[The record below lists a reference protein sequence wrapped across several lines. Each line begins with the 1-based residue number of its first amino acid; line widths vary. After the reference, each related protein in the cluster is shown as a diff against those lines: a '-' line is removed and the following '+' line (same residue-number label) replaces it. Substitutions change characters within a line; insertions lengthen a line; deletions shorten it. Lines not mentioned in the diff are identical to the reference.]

1 MYRKIYKKLL
11 DWKNAL
17 ERKPLMLLG
26 ARQVGKTLILDKFC
40 KNEYKN
46 YININSLQD
55 IDIELKKAKVY
66 RELSED
72 TKLKYTI
79 ERLCLNCNNFDE
91 NNLNI
96 LENNYF
102 NEIEKLL
109 PND

>member
-1 MYRKIYKKLL
+1 M
-11 DWKNAL
+11 
-17 ERKPLMLLG
+17 
-26 ARQVGKTLILDKFC
+26 
-40 KNEYKN
+40 
-46 YININSLQD
+46 
-55 IDIELKKAKVY
+55 KKAKVY